1 MAKTE
6 PISGGNRDQGDRSG
20 SKSDMANPKPNLVR
34 FFGFLAAIGVLAS
47 AGYSAQFDLLTFV
60 KVMGFAVIVG
70 GAAALTAGVLGFVF
84 GLPST
89 ILPGREAG
97 APDGPRYLPNN
108 SLEQISDWIT
118 KIIVGIGLVQ
128 IGRVSGA
135 LASLARRLRPG
146 FAEAN
151 ADQGALEAAGT
162 FSIALVIYAG
172 LAGFLAAFLWAR
184 LSLPGQFRLA
194 DVVDE
199 LDKRRLNQEEHDAWA
214 LTIVERALSP
224 DLGGSPPTPEEIKE
238 AIRQASA
245 PVLVQI
251 FNRARASRRENEAAG
266 NREAVARIVPIFKA
280 LIAHDRAARFH
291 RNHAQ
296 LAYALKASSDV
307 PPHEEIIA
315 ELTKAISVRGHW
327 RKAGFILYE
336 LNRALSRIEADPSFK
351 RGEKSPEAVR
361 NEIVADLQVSR
372 SSQGLRRSIS
382 SNETIRR
389 WLQLNQVDLA

>member
-1 MAKTE
+1 
-6 PISGGNRDQGDRSG
+6 
-20 SKSDMANPKPNLVR
+20 MANPKPNLELALWR
-34 FFGFLAAIGVLAS
+34 FGALAAIGVLAS

-89 ILPGREAG
+89 ILPGREVG

-146 FAEAN
+146 FTEAN

-162 FSIALVIYAG
+162 FSIIALVIYAG

-199 LDKRRLNQEEHDAWA
+199 LDKRRLNQEEHDAWT

-224 DLGGSPPTPEEIKE
+224 DLGGSPPTPEEIE
-238 AIRQASA
+238 EVIRQASA

-266 NREAVARIVPIFKA
+266 NREAVA
-280 LIAHDRAARFH
+280 
-291 RNHAQ
+291 
-296 LAYALKASSDV
+296 
-307 PPHEEIIA
+307 
-315 ELTKAISVRGHW
+315 G
-327 RKAGFILYE
+327 
-336 LNRALSRIEADPSFK
+336 SF
-351 RGEKSPEAVR
+351 
-361 NEIVADLQVSR
+361 R
-372 SSQGLRRSIS
+372 SSRP
-382 SNETIRR
+382 
-389 WLQLNQVDLA
+389 